1 MKALVTGGGGFLGR
15 ALVERL
21 CVAGHEVT
29 AASRGHYPELAALGA
44 RGLRLDIGDAPAVR
58 AAVRGHD
65 VVFHVAARAGV
76 WGPRDEFIRTNV
88 DGTRHVIEACRAEAV
103 PRLVYTSSPSVAF
116 DGGNHENGGSDLPY
130 ASSFEC
136 AYPET
141 KAQAERLVLAANG
154 PALAT
159 IALRPHLIWGPR
171 DPHLLPRLIA
181 RAEAG
186 RLRIVG
192 DGRNKVGITYVDNA
206 AAAHVQAADALA
218 PGAAGAGRAFFL
230 HDAEPV
236 ELWPWL
242 NGLLA
247 RLGISAATR
256 RVPLGVARAAGS
268 VAEAVWSLFRLAGE
282 PPVTR
287 FVAAQLARSHWY
299 DMTPARD
306 AFGYRPVVE
315 PAEAL
320 EATIRWWTA
329 ARRGRGQPRTPPR

>member
-21 CVAGHEVT
+21 CTAGHDVT
-29 AASRGHYPELAALGA
+29 AASRGHYPDLAALGA
-44 RGLRLDIGDAPAVR
+44 RGVRLDIGDASAVR
-58 AAVRGHD
+58 AAVRGHE

-88 DGTRHVIEACRAEAV
+88 DGTRHVIEACRAESV

-116 DGGNHENGGSDLPY
+116 DGRDHENAGADLPY

-141 KAQAERLVLAANG
+141 KARAEQLVLAANG
-154 PALAT
+154 PTLAT

-192 DGRNKVGITYVDNA
+192 DGRNRVGITYVDNA

-218 PGAAGAGRAFFL
+218 PGAGGAGRAFFI
-230 HDAEPV
+230 HDPEPV

-242 NGLLA
+242 NGLLV
-247 RLGISAATR
+247 RLGVRPVAR
-256 RVPLGVARAAGS
+256 HVPLSVARAAGS
-268 VAEAVWSLFRLAGE
+268 VAEAVWSTLRLAGE

-287 FVAAQLARSHWY
+287 FVAAQLARSHWF
-299 DMTPARD
+299 DMGPARE
-306 AFGYRPVVE
+306 AFGYRPVVD
-315 PAEAL
+315 PVVAM
-320 EATIRWWTA
+320 EATVGWWLA
-329 ARRGRGQPRTPPR
+329 ARKGAAGTGPA